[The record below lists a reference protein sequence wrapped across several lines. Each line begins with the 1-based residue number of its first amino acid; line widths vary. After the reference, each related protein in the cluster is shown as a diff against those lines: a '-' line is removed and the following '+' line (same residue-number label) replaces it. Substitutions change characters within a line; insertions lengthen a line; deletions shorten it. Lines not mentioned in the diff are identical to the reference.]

1 MSKHALPSRTAG
13 DDGGGRPWPKLPGDR
28 EPSPDS
34 WTVILDGSK
43 PKKTKTST
51 NTGGR

>member
-34 WTVILDGSK
+34 WTVILDGSQQQ
-43 PKKTKTST
+43 KKKSTKS
-51 NTGGR
+51 GGR